1 MRRARGPKVVGVLL
15 VICYLEV
22 LLWSFIL
29 LSSCAASAGN
39 GGEAGYLLRETCNL
53 KQVVQEEEIQDLF
66 STLDLRATEFDFQ
79 AERGSLHRLQVAQDP
94 GRAAFSLGS
103 PLYLNLFPVTKGSPG
118 PYTGVKAIT

>member
-29 LSSCAASAGN
+29 LSSCAASAGKS
-39 GGEAGYLLRETCNL
+39 GEAGYLLRETCNL

-66 STLDLRATEFDFQ
+66 STLDLRFQFSFQ
-79 AERGSLHRLQVAQDP
+79 AERNSLQRLQIAQDP
-94 GRAAFSLGS
+94 GRASFSLGS